1 MMKKLGTDFQ
11 DSLKRAAKKQKAAP
25 KKAAPKKA
33 APKKAASKGL
43 FGSKKAASEE

>member
-33 APKKAASKGL
+33 ASKGL